1 MSTTLQE
8 DHVYL
13 LPNGLHGQ
21 TYLIVQAQPGQ
32 DGWQLVE
39 CHATPLGSAAFKE
52 RAGLPQ
58 QQQFVYQVQPDG
70 TLIQRSPSEEPT
82 RFSMAN
88 LSLLGMVVGGSFVPI
103 ESQQASSQP

>member
-21 TYLIVQAQPGQ
+21 TYLIVQAQQGP

-39 CHATPLGSAAFKE
+39 CHATPMGSDTFKE
-52 RAGLPQ
+52 RARLPQ
-58 QQQFVYQVQPDG
+58 PERYVYQVQPDG
-70 TLIQRSPSEEPT
+70 TLVQRSPSQEPT
-82 RFSMAN
+82 HFSMAN
-88 LSLLGMVVGGSFVPI
+88 LSLLGQLVGDSFVPI
-103 ESQQASSQP
+103 ESQQASS